1 VAIPDYQTLML
12 PLLKA
17 VSDNEVHTIRSL
29 YDRLSDEFELT
40 PEERV
45 SKLPS
50 GRVTHITNRISWART
65 YLRKAGLLVSPTRGM
80 VQITIRGL
88 DVLKD
93 NPSRIDNTFLKQFD
107 EFVEFSSGNK
117 VKAKTEQLTLE
128 SADNKTPE
136 ETLEM
141 AYREL
146 QDELA
151 TNLLDVIKNMS
162 PEFFE
167 QLVVD
172 LMLAMGYGGN
182 REAAGR
188 ATKYTADGGI
198 DGVINEDRLGLDTI
212 YLQAKR
218 YTENTVGRPAIQQFA
233 GALDMQRAKKG
244 VFITTSQFSREA
256 TEFVALIEKQIVLI
270 DGAKLANLMV
280 EYGLGVTT
288 KQTYAI
294 KQIDSD
300 YFSED

>member
-1 VAIPDYQTLML
+1 LAIPDYQTLML

-65 YLRKAGLLVSPTRGM
+65 YLRKAGLLVSPVRGM
-80 VQITIRGL
+80 VQITERGL

-117 VKAKTEQLTLE
+117 AKAKTEQLTLE
-128 SADNKTPE
+128 VAGNKTPE

-151 TNLLDVIKNMS
+151 SNLLDVIKNMS

-188 ATKYTADGGI
+188 ATQYTADGGI